1 MKYDVIVCGA
11 GSSGM
16 VAAISASRQGLK
28 TLLVEKSAT
37 VGGTNVNSLV
47 GPFMTFHAG
56 DKQIVNGIAQEIVDR
71 LKKENACLGHIA
83 DPIGF
88 CSTITPFE
96 PENLKNLYFE
106 YLDEENIDLL
116 LNATVVKSNVDNNK
130 ISSIEVVSKTTTYTF
145 EADIFI
151 DATGDADLS
160 YLSGVDFTMGRTE
173 DNLCQPMSLMLIM
186 KNVDMNKIRD
196 YINKYPED
204 FELDKTYTG
213 EYVACSGFFSKV
225 KEAQKNNEFNISR
238 DRVLMFEHTQ
248 KDEALINMTR
258 VTMFN
263 GCDPLQLSK
272 AEIAVRKQIKPIVH
286 FLKKYI
292 PGFENSY
299 LKVSA
304 NQIGV
309 RESRHIKGLYTLQES
324 DIVNRTKFEDSICLG
339 AFPIDIH
346 SPTGTEMKFV
356 HLPKDNNYQIPYRT
370 LITEKVDN
378 LLVCGRC
385 ISATHEAAASLR
397 VTPTVM
403 AMGEACGVAAKLAL
417 NSNNNVKNINIKELQ
432 DILVKQNQII
442 E

>member
-1 MKYDVIVCGA
+1 MKYDVIVVGA

-28 TLLVEKSAT
+28 TLLVEKSST

-47 GPFMTFHAG
+47 GPLMTFHAEN
-56 DKQIVNGIAQEIVDR
+56 KQVVKGIAQEIVDR
-71 LKKENACLGHIA
+71 LVQEGASLGHIS

-106 YLDEENIDLL
+106 YINDENIDLL
-116 LNATVVKSNVDNNK
+116 LNATITKSNVENNNIK
-130 ISSIEVVSKTTTYTF
+130 SIEVVSKTHTITL

-151 DATGDADLS
+151 DASGDADLS
-160 YLSGVDFTMGRTE
+160 YLSNVPYTIGRQQ

-186 KNVDMNKIRD
+186 KNVDMNKIRE

-225 KEAQKNNEFNISR
+225 KEAKANNEFNISR

-258 VTMFN
+258 VTLFN
-263 GCDPLQLSK
+263 GTDPFELSR
-272 AEIAVRKQIKPIVH
+272 AEVEVRKQIKPIVN

-299 LKVSA
+299 LKISA

-309 RESRHIKGLYTLQES
+309 RETRHITGLYTLQES
-324 DIVNRTKFEDSICLG
+324 DIVNRTKFEDSIALG

-346 SPTGTEMKFV
+346 SPTGAELNATV
-356 HLPKDNNYQIPYRT
+356 LPKDNNYQIPYRS
-370 LITEKVDN
+370 LITESVDN

-403 AMGEACGVAAKLAL
+403 AIGQACGVAASLAKQA
-417 NSNNNVKNINIKELQ
+417 NNNVKNINVKQLQ
-432 DILVKQNQII
+432 DILVKDGQII